1 MELGRPRVANR
12 YAATVTPRLDIVEE
26 LGLALD
32 ALRRDSVPHALCGGF
47 AVAVHGVPRATKD
60 IDFLVPEHDVA
71 QAEKTL
77 KSIGFTLSAGPIP
90 FGTGTPKERRIHRVT
105 KVERGEHLT
114 IDLLAVTDVFT
125 DVWRSRLEVAWE
137 GRVLFVVSREGLIAM
152 KRLAGRPQDIA
163 DIAALGG
170 PRAD

>member
-12 YAATVTPRLDIVEE
+12 YRDAATMTLRLDIVEE

-32 ALRRDSVPHALCGGF
+32 
-47 AVAVHGVPRATKD
+47 
-60 IDFLVPEHDVA
+60 
-71 QAEKTL
+71 
-77 KSIGFTLSAGPIP
+77 
-90 FGTGTPKERRIHRVT
+90 
-105 KVERGEHLT
+105 
-114 IDLLAVTDVFT
+114 FT

-152 KRLAGRPQDIA
+152 KRLAGRPQDLA